1 MNRREF
7 LLSAALVA
15 RLEPSR
21 SIHDN
26 QSLSSEGWR
35 IFEIKTH
42 VHVQNASGVTRVW
55 LPTPL
60 VGAPY
65 QQTLGDTYLAE
76 NGRVV
81 MVESEELDLLF
92 GEWIDGADPILDLT
106 SRLATRAYAVDV
118 TKPTVAPPADFAA
131 FAKHLHPT
139 SARRLDAAF
148 RAAAAKIAGGGT
160 DLERA
165 RRIFD
170 LVRGEKSP
178 ACDFDCGNPNEKF
191 AALARA
197 VGIPSR
203 VLYGLALGAADAT
216 KAQHARAEV
225 YLVGFGWV
233 PLDVAS
239 GAFGSWD
246 GNWFAFNSAQDVPL
260 PKAKHGTLPFFMH
273 PQAETANGLA
283 NSLDPATFRYDISVR
298 ESG

>member
-15 RLEPSR
+15 RLRPSR
-21 SIHDN
+21 SILDH

-65 QQTLGDTYLAE
+65 QQTLGDTYVAE

-139 SARRLDAAF
+139 SARRFDAAF
-148 RAAAAKIAGGGT
+148 RAAAAKMAGSGT

-178 ACDFDCGNPNEKF
+178 CDFDCGNPSEKF

-260 PKAKHGTLPFFMH
+260 PKAKHGALPFFMH
-273 PQAETANGLA
+273 PQAETADGLA

-298 ESG
+298 ETA